1 MPSLTLVG
9 SSLLS
14 CLDTDRGQAFET
26 ALLLD
31 LLHCSLAVMGISMS
45 EVIDTGL
52 PGIEMT
58 TRPCEYLNDNL
69 SISDVS

>member
-9 SSLLS
+9 ISLLS
-14 CLDTDRGQAFET
+14 CLDTDRGQAFEP

-31 LLHCSLAVMGISMS
+31 LPYRSLAVMGIPMS

-58 TRPCEYLNDNL
+58 TRPWEYLNGNL
-69 SISDVS
+69 SISDTS